1 MKIHIA
7 MALVLVT
14 GTSALAQNSL
24 PDPFGP
30 PQRHWAT
37 LPDGKPW
44 GTTAGIEIG
53 SHGEIWAIDRC
64 GEIGRAHV

>member
-1 MKIHIA
+1 MKHAWAGAILLLMGA
-7 MALVLVT
+7 
-14 GTSALAQNSL
+14 SALAQTSL

-30 PQRHWAT
+30 PERHWAK

-53 SHGEIWAIDRC
+53 PHGEIWAIDRC
-64 GEIGRAHV
+64 GVVMFV